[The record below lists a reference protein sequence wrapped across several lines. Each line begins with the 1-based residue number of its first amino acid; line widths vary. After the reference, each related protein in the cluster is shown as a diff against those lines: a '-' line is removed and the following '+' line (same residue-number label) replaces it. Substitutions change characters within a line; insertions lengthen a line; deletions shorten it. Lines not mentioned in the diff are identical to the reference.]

1 MPARSLR
8 PTGRAGC
15 VGSRGALAWI
25 VQLDLQ
31 GPAGRLEA
39 LFEGAS
45 ADAPGSFAALVCHPH
60 PRLGGTMHNHAT
72 YRLAR
77 AVRAKGGDVLRFN
90 YRGVGRSAGAW
101 GGGDGEARDA
111 EATLAWLAR
120 ERPGVPLLACG
131 FSFGAWMAILAGA
144 PDPRVSGIL
153 VAGLALRAPD
163 LERFRE
169 AGRAR
174 DVEKPLAVI
183 QADRDEFGTPA
194 EVEAALAGSRGP
206 RRLVAVP
213 GATHLF
219 TERLAALGREAE
231 EAIGW
236 LLGARAAVH

>member
-1 MPARSLR
+1 MH
-8 PTGRAGC
+8 
-15 VGSRGALAWI
+15 
-25 VQLDLQ
+25 LDLA

-39 LFEGAS
+39 ILEGPPS
-45 ADAPGSFAALVCHPH
+45 AGAPRPASFAAIVCHPH
-60 PRLGGTMHNHAT
+60 PRFGGTMHTHAV
-72 YRLAR
+72 YRIAK
-77 AVRAKGGDVLRFN
+77 AVRARGGDALRFN
-90 YRGVGRSAGAW
+90 YRGVGRSAGTYA
-101 GGGDGEARDA
+101 GGDGEAQDA
-111 EATLAWLAR
+111 AAALAWLGR
-120 ERPGVPLLACG
+120 ERPGIPLLACG

-144 PDPRVSGIL
+144 PDARVSGIL

-174 DVEKPLAVI
+174 DLEKPLAVI
-183 QADRDEFGTPA
+183 QAERDEFGTPD